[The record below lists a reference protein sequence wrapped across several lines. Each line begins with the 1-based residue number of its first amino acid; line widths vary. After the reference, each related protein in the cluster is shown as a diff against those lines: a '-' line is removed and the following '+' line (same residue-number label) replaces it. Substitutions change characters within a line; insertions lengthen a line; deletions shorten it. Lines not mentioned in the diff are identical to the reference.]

1 MEVTSYLVQEAIV
14 SMSMVFMVTVGMA
27 IAVMAKAV
35 AGKKAEMATGA
46 YVVKT
51 HRKEGRGG
59 VPSSPPPPAG
69 VQPQVAAWPP
79 F

>member
-1 MEVTSYLVQEAIV
+1 
-14 SMSMVFMVTVGMA
+14 MVLMTMVLMVTVGMA

-35 AGKKAEMATGA
+35 VGKKAEMATGA
-46 YVVKT
+46 DLAKA

-69 VQPQVAAWPP
+69 VQPRIATWPP